1 MLRWTKAGESSMS
14 WFPSG
19 SANSSYYVPA
29 IRRMSQNLKPTPILS
44 RNGKMDPEQLCLGS
58 EKLQGGCL
66 LCKIAPKFCE
76 MKFKIYYKGHNA
88 GLSNLLDTA
97 ALLDSPL
104 GDIGR

>member
-1 MLRWTKAGESSMS
+1 MREASYAKMDKSWRKFHVLVPIWVCQQFLLCPRYKEDDTK
-14 WFPSG
+14 
-19 SANSSYYVPA
+19 
-29 IRRMSQNLKPTPILS
+29 
-44 RNGKMDPEQLCLGS
+44 DPEQT
-58 EKLQGGCL
+58 EVE

-88 GLSNLLDTA
+88 GLSNLSDTA

>member
-1 MLRWTKAGESSMS
+1 
-14 WFPSG
+14 
-19 SANSSYYVPA
+19 
-29 IRRMSQNLKPTPILS
+29 MSQNLKPTPILS